1 MFFHVNEW
9 GLGRTTTVSL
19 HDSLRDLVIGLKPG
33 GWRAQK
39 VRGQDGGRGI

>member
-19 HDSLRDLVIGLKPG
+19 HDVVIGLKPG